1 MPIASSEREVSA
13 ASTLPLVSIVVNNFN
28 YARFLRQ
35 SIDSALA
42 QSYPRVEVL
51 VVDDASTDGSRQII
65 ESYGE
70 QIIPLLEPI
79 NGGQAAAMNAGYAA
93 CKGDVVIFLDADD
106 YLYPA
111 AAASVARVL
120 RAGVSIV
127 QYRLHLVSEGGD
139 HIDLYPAG
147 EVRFDTGDVRK
158 KLVETGRFEGTVTS
172 GLAFGRRALEAVMP
186 IPAGTFRI
194 AADGYLAT
202 VAPFYGDVLAIE
214 EPLGAYRRHGQS
226 MWLASSGGAEGFRRS
241 IRHDADK
248 HRELAARS
256 SENGLRVTR
265 DPGLRD
271 YQHVSVRLG
280 SVLLEPGAHPISG
293 DSRLALGFH
302 GAAAAF
308 RASLS
313 LRFRILL
320 GLWFIALGALPRAW
334 ARALFLW
341 RFDPTTRPH
350 ALSRAFRLMRG
361 RKC

>member
-1 MPIASSEREVSA
+1 MQSASSELQSVVSVP
-13 ASTLPLVSIVVNNFN
+13 ASISIVINNFN

-42 QSYPRVEVL
+42 QTYPRVEVL

-70 QIIPLLEPI
+70 QIIPLLRPTNE
-79 NGGQAAAMNAGYAA
+79 GQAAALNAGCAA
-93 CKGDVVIFLDADD
+93 CKGDVVMFLDADD
-106 YLYPA
+106 YLYPSA
-111 AAASVARVL
+111 AMSVARVF

-127 QYRLHLVSEGGD
+127 QYRLHLVDEGGD
-139 HIDLYPAG
+139 HIDLYPAA
-147 EVRFDTGDVRK
+147 EIRFDTGDVRQ
-158 KLVETGRFEGTVTS
+158 KLVKTGRFEGTVTS
-172 GLAFGRRALEAVMP
+172 GLAFARKALDAVLP
-186 IPAGTFRI
+186 IPTVTFRI

-214 EPLGAYRRHGQS
+214 APLGAYRRHGGS

-248 HRELAARS
+248 HRELVARA
-256 SENGLRVTR
+256 SECGLGVLR
-265 DPGLRD
+265 DPGLGD

-280 SVLLEPGAHPISG
+280 SILLEPAAHPIIG
-293 DSRLALGFH
+293 DSRMRLGLH
-302 GAAAAF
+302 GATAAL

-313 LRFRILL
+313 FRFRILL
-320 GLWFIALGALPRAW
+320 WLWFIALGTLPRVW
-334 ARALFLW
+334 ARRLFLW
-341 RFDPTTRPH
+341 RFEPTRQSHPLRQ
-350 ALSRAFRLMRG
+350 AWRMMRR